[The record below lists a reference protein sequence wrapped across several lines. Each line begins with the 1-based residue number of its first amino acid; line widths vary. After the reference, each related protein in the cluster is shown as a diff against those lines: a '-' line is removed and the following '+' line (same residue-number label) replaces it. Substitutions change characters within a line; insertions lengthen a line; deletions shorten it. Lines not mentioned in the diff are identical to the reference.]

1 MQLPLEFV
9 SGILGSGAQPPG
21 GSAMITGWSVDSRT
35 VNPGDLFVAVR
46 GERHDGHD
54 HVGAAFEKGAIAA
67 IVERP
72 VEASGPV
79 ITVSDSIT
87 ALQQVAGAAPRPLG
101 RGSHRRDRKRG

>member
-1 MQLPLEFV
+1 PLGFV
-9 SGILGSGAQPPG
+9 SGVLASDAHPSPG
-21 GSAMITGWSVDSRT
+21 PALITGWSVDSRT

-46 GERHDGHD
+46 GERQDGHD

-79 ITVSDSIT
+79 ITVRDSMT
-87 ALQQVAGAAPRPLG
+87 ALQRVAGAARERWG
-101 RGSHRRDRKRG
+101 G